1 MRLGTHLNFDG
12 NCRAAFEYYEKCL
25 GGKVTIMLTYG
36 ESPMA
41 AHVPSGDH
49 GKIVHATCEFG
60 DQRLTGADVPQGRYE
75 KPQGFEVI
83 LNIDAAEE
91 AERVFKAL
99 ENGGLTQMPL
109 QETFW
114 ALRFGMVTDRF
125 GTPWMVNC
133 EKPV

>member
-1 MRLGTHLNFDG
+1 MRLNTQLNFDG
-12 NCRAAFEYYEKCL
+12 DCRTAFEFYAKCL
-25 GGKVTIMLTYG
+25 GGKITMIMTYG

-41 AHVPSGDH
+41 KHVPPGDH
-49 GKIVHATCEFG
+49 GKILHATLEIG
-60 DQRLTGADVPQGRYE
+60 DQRLTGADLPTGRYG
-75 KPQGFEVI
+75 KPQGFDVV
-83 LNIDAAEE
+83 LSLDSQQE
-91 AERVFKAL
+91 AERIFAAL
-99 ENGGLTQMPL
+99 ADGGAEQMPL